1 MGAIMGRHPTVN
13 KNLLPRM
20 RARKRHGGKI
30 YYYYDAGG
38 RPRKEIPL
46 GSDYIAAVQKWAKL
60 NVSPS
65 PILPTVGYAITRYL
79 TSPGYA
85 ELSTGTQDDY
95 GFALDKLTENF
106 GTAPLDQVKPA
117 HLTLYLEKRSKD
129 CDDWKG
135 SKHRAQR
142 EVSILGMVFRYARS
156 IGLTKNDPKES
167 ITLKKLPGRK
177 KIYITD
183 DMLDAVYA
191 AGSIAL
197 KDAMDLA
204 YLIGQRPADVLSMSA
219 MNIKDDIL
227 EYRQGKT
234 DTPQRIVIAG
244 PLADLIKR
252 IDERKAANKVH
263 SLFLLVDERGKKMTK
278 AMLRGRFE
286 AARTTAG
293 INGKD
298 FQFRDL
304 RRKSGSDLRDQKGLD
319 AAQDLLGHQVQ
330 AQTEHYT
337 AARGKII
344 SAIPIRGPKTGA
356 SKA

>member
-1 MGAIMGRHPTVN
+1 MGRHPSVN
-13 KNLLPRM
+13 RNLPPRM
-20 RARKRHGGKI
+20 RARHRGNKT
-30 YYYYDAGG
+30 YYFYDAGG
-38 RPRKEIPL
+38 KPRKEIPL
-46 GSDYIAAVQKWAKL
+46 GSDFIAAVQEWSRL
-60 NVSPS
+60 NVSPT
-65 PILPTVGYAITRYL
+65 PILPTVAYAITRYL
-79 TSPGYA
+79 TSPAYNELTSGTQADYGYA
-85 ELSTGTQDDY
+85 
-95 GFALDKLTENF
+95 LDRIKEHF
-106 GTAPLDQVKPA
+106 GTAPLDQVTPA
-117 HLTLYLEKRSKD
+117 HLTLYIEIRSKN
-129 CDDWKG
+129 CDKWKG

-156 IGLTKNDPKES
+156 IALTKNDPKES

-191 AGSIAL
+191 AGSSAL

-219 MNIKDDIL
+219 MNIKDGIL
-227 EYRQGKT
+227 EYRQSKT
-234 DTPQRIVIAG
+234 GTPQRIVIAG
-244 PLADLIKR
+244 PLADLLER

-263 SLFLLVDERGKKMTK
+263 SLFLLVDERGRKMTK

-286 AARTTAG
+286 AARTVAG
-293 INGKD
+293 IAGKD

-304 RRKSGSDLRDQKGLD
+304 RRKSGSDLRDQAGLE
-319 AAQDLLGHQVQ
+319 AAQDLLGHA
-330 AQTEHYT
+330 AQEMTEHYT
-337 AARGKII
+337 SGRGKII

>member
-1 MGAIMGRHPTVN
+1 
-13 KNLLPRM
+13 
-20 RARKRHGGKI
+20 
-30 YYYYDAGG
+30 
-38 RPRKEIPL
+38 
-46 GSDYIAAVQKWAKL
+46 
-60 NVSPS
+60 
-65 PILPTVGYAITRYL
+65 
-79 TSPGYA
+79 
-85 ELSTGTQDDY
+85 
-95 GFALDKLTENF
+95 
-106 GTAPLDQVKPA
+106 
-117 HLTLYLEKRSKD
+117 
-129 CDDWKG
+129 
-135 SKHRAQR
+135 
-142 EVSILGMVFRYARS
+142 
-156 IGLTKNDPKES
+156 
-167 ITLKKLPGRK
+167 
-177 KIYITD
+177 
-183 DMLDAVYA
+183 MLDAVYA

-344 SAIPIRGPKTGA
+344 SAIPIRSPKTGA